1 MPDMYP
7 QTVLVA
13 IVICAPDR
21 RTKGIIGNDVSPVLC
36 QFPQQRQL
44 GSGQRQCFAL
54 WQGNNSIIQVY
65 APLPQLQRCRFCTG
79 QLCPVRPLQN
89 MLHPQQQFLHQKRL
103 GQVVICAKPQ
113 PEQTVGIRVPCREE
127 QCRDIRFCP
136 QRPEQR
142 KSIPIRQV
150 DIQDHQLRLF
160 RRKAGAGSGA
170 ALGSSDMAIS
180 CAPQLLT

>member
-1 MPDMYP
+1 
-7 QTVLVA
+7 
-13 IVICAPDR
+13 
-21 RTKGIIGNDVSPVLC
+21 
-36 QFPQQRQL
+36 
-44 GSGQRQCFAL
+44 
-54 WQGNNSIIQVY
+54 
-65 APLPQLQRCRFCTG
+65 
-79 QLCPVRPLQN
+79 